1 MDLIIN
7 GLTLAYIGDAYY
19 ELRVRN
25 YLVNKGITNVNK
37 LHKTAVGFVSSE
49 YQAKAILHLINNNL
63 LSEKELIYF
72 KTGRNKAPV
81 RTGIDNNNY
90 RLATGFESLIGYL
103 SLNDSKRCD
112 ELIDIIINFLDKG

>member
-63 LSEKELIYF
+63 LSEK
-72 KTGRNKAPV
+72 N
-81 RTGIDNNNY
+81 
-90 RLATGFESLIGYL
+90 
-103 SLNDSKRCD
+103 
-112 ELIDIIINFLDKG
+112 